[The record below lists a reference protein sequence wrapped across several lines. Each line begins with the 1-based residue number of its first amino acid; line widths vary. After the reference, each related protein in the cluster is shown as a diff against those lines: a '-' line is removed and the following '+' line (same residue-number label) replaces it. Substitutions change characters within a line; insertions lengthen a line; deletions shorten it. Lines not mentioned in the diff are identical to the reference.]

1 MRLLAAYWLERCSED
16 WSDWSILQS
25 HQLHIGNETMT
36 YNEQKL
42 ELDPELII
50 LGLGYAT
57 SLIVA
62 IGWVASLV
70 L

>member
-1 MRLLAAYWLERCSED
+1 MRLLAAYWLGRRSED
-16 WSDWSILQS
+16 WPHRSIIQS
-25 HQLHIGNETMT
+25 HQLDIGTETMT

-42 ELDPELII
+42 ELGSEMVI